1 MFRLTST
8 WYRPLCG
15 IMMSPVMERTR
26 SVSDERDGDYVD
38 GGKMTMT
45 LECKF

>member
-1 MFRLTST
+1 
-8 WYRPLCG
+8 
-15 IMMSPVMERTR
+15 MMSPVVDRTL

-45 LECKF
+45 VRECKL